1 MITYEVGNLL
11 LSDAQALVNTVNTEG
26 VMGKGIALQF
36 KEEFQNNYEI
46 YRRACKTGN
55 FSIGEVLITE
65 DYNRVG
71 EKKIIVNFP
80 TKTTWRKPSEY
91 TYIGLGLHAL
101 KKKIEEL
108 HIMSIAIPPLGAN
121 NGGLDW
127 QKVKEMIIMVLGDMD
142 CDIRLYEPSDAIIEK
157 MKAEKPKMTPAR
169 AMLLTLM
176 CDMVANGEYMS
187 EFAAEK
193 GIYFLQ
199 NFGAEDIFKVKFK
212 KGIYGPYSE
221 GKIKHFLYN
230 LNGGYF
236 KGMGAMENKPLQ
248 RLWLLP
254 DTASIVDEY
263 MNAKEN
269 EKYKQIVEK
278 TKAFLTS
285 YYSDYSLELLA
296 TVDYLFRND
305 PTFEG
310 WSKKD
315 DDSVVE
321 LVKMGL
327 HNWSTRKEKKFNED
341 FYIKKVVGHLRE
353 MHDAGMT
360 GEQVSDMNDG

>member
-1 MITYEVGNLL
+1 MITFEVGNLL

-36 KEEFQNNYEI
+36 KEEFPNNYSI
-46 YRRACKTGN
+46 YRKACKSKN
-55 FSIGEVLITE
+55 FNVGEVLITE
-65 DYNRVG
+65 EVNRVG
-71 EKKIIVNFP
+71 EKKYIVNFP

-91 TYIGLGLHAL
+91 SYIGLGLHAL

-108 HIMSIAIPPLGAN
+108 HIMSIAIPPLGSN

-127 QKVKEMIIMVLGDMD
+127 HKVKEMIIMVLGDMD
-142 CDIRLYEPSDAIIEK
+142 CDIRLYEPSDVIIEK
-157 MKAEKPKMTPAR
+157 MKAEKPKLTPAR

-176 CDMVANGEYMS
+176 CDMV
-187 EFAAEK
+187 

-199 NFGAEDIFKVKFK
+199 NFGAEDVFHVKFK

-236 KGMGAMENKPLQ
+236 KGMGAMDNKPFQ

-254 DTASIVDEY
+254 DTAQIVESY
-263 MNAKEN
+263 LNAKEN
-269 EKYKQIVEK
+269 ARYKDIVLK
-278 TKAFLTS
+278 TEAFLTS

-296 TVDYLFRND
+296 TIDYIFRND
-305 PTFEG
+305 PELRG
-310 WSKKD
+310 WISKD
-315 DDSVVE
+315 DDVVVK
-321 LVKMGL
+321 LVKQGIA
-327 HNWSTRKEKKFNED
+327 NWSVRKAQKFNED
-341 FYIKKVVGHLRE
+341 FYIKKVINHLRE
-353 MHDAGMT
+353 FYSA
-360 GEQVSDMNDG
+360 

>member
-1 MITYEVGNLL
+1 MITFEVGNLL

-36 KEEFQNNYEI
+36 KEEFPNNYAI
-46 YRRACKTGN
+46 YRKACKTGN
-55 FSIGEVLITE
+55 FSVGEVLITE
-65 DYNRVG
+65 EINRIG
-71 EKKIIVNFP
+71 EKKYIVNFP

-91 TYIGLGLHAL
+91 SYIGLGLHAL

-108 HIMSIAIPPLGAN
+108 HIMSIAIPPLGSN

-142 CDIRLYEPSDAIIEK
+142 CDIRLYEPSTTIIEK
-157 MKAEKPKMTPAR
+157 MKSEKPKMTPAR
-169 AMLLTLM
+169 AMLLSLM

-199 NFGAEDIFKVKFK
+199 NFGAEDLFHIKFK

-236 KGMGAMENKPLQ
+236 KGMGAMENKPFQ

-254 DTASIVDEY
+254 DTPQIVEEY
-263 MNAKEN
+263 LNAKEN
-269 EKYKQIVEK
+269 EHYKEIVSK
-278 TKAFLTS
+278 TEEFLAS

-296 TVDYLFRND
+296 TVDYIFRND
-305 PTFEG
+305 SELQG
-310 WSKKD
+310 WVKKD
-315 DDSVVE
+315 DEAVVK
-321 LVKMGL
+321 LVKHGIE
-327 HNWSTRKEKKFNED
+327 NWSVRKAQKFNED
-341 FYIKKVVGHLRE
+341 FYIEKVVAHLRE
-353 MHDAGMT
+353 FYMPGKIQ
-360 GEQVSDMNDG
+360 GNGSGNG